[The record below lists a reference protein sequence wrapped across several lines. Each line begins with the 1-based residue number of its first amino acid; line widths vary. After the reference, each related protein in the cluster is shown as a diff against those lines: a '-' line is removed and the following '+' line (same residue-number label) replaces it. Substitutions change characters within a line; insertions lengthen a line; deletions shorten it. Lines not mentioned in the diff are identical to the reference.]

1 MRLALVLYILLV
13 IGGYDFGKPNA
24 LFMDTAAFPDEDD
37 DDDK

>member
-13 IGGYDFGKPNA
+13 IGGYDFVPNA